1 VIGVAPFLLG
11 VLQAHLGSVEGAL
24 RAAEVRTV
32 DAVVYL
38 VPQDSSEPP
47 PPPMHQ
53 LIDQRD
59 LRFTPRVLVVPPG
72 STVDFL
78 NSDPLLH
85 NVFSPRRPGP
95 GFNLGVYSLTEHR
108 SQVFLEEGA
117 HVVLCHIHPEMLAYV
132 IVLPVRLR
140 TATDAEGRF
149 RLDSV
154 PPGRY
159 QLRVWHRRLM
169 FPGQQIEVAPDT
181 RLHLDLFLSP
191 RRRDRKE
198 RDPS

>member
-1 VIGVAPFLLG
+1 VIALTPFLLG
-11 VLQAHLGSVEGAL
+11 VLQAHVGSVEGAL
-24 RAAEVRTV
+24 RAADVRTV

-38 VPQDSSEPP
+38 VPRDSSEPP
-47 PPPMHQ
+47 PPAEHQ

-59 LRFTPRVLVVPPG
+59 LRFAPRVLIVPPG

-85 NVFSPRRPGP
+85 NVFSPPNPGP
-95 GFNLGVYSLTEHR
+95 GFSLGVYSLGERR

-140 TATDAEGRF
+140 TATDPEGRF

-159 QLRVWHRRLM
+159 ELRVWHRRLT
-169 FPGQQIEVAPDT
+169 FPGQQIEVAPDA

-198 RDPS
+198 RDP

>member
-1 VIGVAPFLLG
+1 MIGLAPFLLG
-11 VLQAHLGSVEGAL
+11 VLQGHLGSVQGAL
-24 RAAEVRTV
+24 RAADVRTA

-38 VPQDSSEPP
+38 VPLNSSELPP
-47 PPPMHQ
+47 PAEHQ

-59 LRFTPRVLVVPPG
+59 LRFAPRVLILPPG

-85 NVFSPRRPGP
+85 NVFSPASPGP
-95 GFNLGVYSLTEHR
+95 GFNLGVYPLTERR
-108 SQVFLEEGA
+108 SHVFLEEGA

-140 TATDAEGRF
+140 TTVDSEGRF
-149 RLDSV
+149 LLDSV
-154 PPGRY
+154 PPGHY
-159 QLRVWHRRLM
+159 QLRVWHRRLT
-169 FPGQQIEVAPDT
+169 FPGQQIEVAPDA

-198 RDPS
+198 RAPL